1 MERNILASDM
11 AMLKDALAN
20 LGNSYSVY
28 SKCKVSCI
36 VVSAKTG
43 KQYKGVNIENSSY
56 PCGICAE
63 RSAIA
68 SAVTAEGPDFRI
80 SAIYVVNST
89 ANVFEP
95 CGICRQTIGEFA
107 GGDAK
112 VFVGNCDLS
121 KTESHLF
128 REILPCSFSADAMR

>member
-1 MERNILASDM
+1 MGKNISSSDLAI
-11 AMLKDALAN
+11 LKEALSN
-20 LGNSYSVY
+20 LENSYSTY

-36 VVSAKTG
+36 AVSAKTG

-68 SAVTAEGPDFRI
+68 NAITAEGSDFRI
-80 SAIYVVNST
+80 AAIYVVNST
-89 ANVFEP
+89 GNVFEP

-107 GGDAK
+107 DGDAK

-121 KTESHLF
+121 KTECHAF
-128 REILPCSFSADAMR
+128 CEILPYSFSADAMK